1 MSDEA
6 LRDLA
11 RRAGIEVEWQ
21 DFAGRPR
28 VVPPDVLRSILGAL
42 GLPADTRSQLA
53 ASRRQVAHRSAL
65 SDLPP
70 LVTAIAGR
78 PTRLDLGAAE
88 PQPARLLPEHGGARD
103 ITLMPAR
110 GRLRIPAV
118 AESGYHRLQM
128 DGREIVL
135 AVAPAQCRTIEDV
148 VPDARLWG
156 LAAQVYALRAPGD
169 GGIGDAAGIAGLAT
183 AAAAAGADALALS
196 PLHALFSADP
206 ARFAPYSPSSRLF
219 LNPLHAAPA
228 LVFGAD
234 RAAQAIRDAGLA
246 ETFARLEALPL
257 IDYPAAAEAKLTLLR
272 SLFEILTDGPDSTS
286 ALGADFSGF
295 RADGGALLQE
305 HARFE
310 ALHAAEMPAEK
321 DWRRWPVDLRD
332 PASPAVAAFAD
343 AHEQEVMF
351 HTFLQWMADRSIAA
365 AHAQARQAGMRIGL
379 VGDLAV
385 GMDATGSHAWSRQ
398 RDILGGLTI
407 GAPPDLFNPRGQA
420 WGLTSFSPRALS
432 DGGFA
437 PFIATLRAALRHAGG
452 VRIDHA
458 MGLTRLWLVP
468 EGADPADGAYLT
480 YPVTD
485 LLRLLS
491 LESARHNAVVIGEDL
506 GTVPPGF
513 RETLA
518 LAGVHGMRVLW
529 FERDEERGGF
539 ANPVA
544 WDRLAVAMTT
554 THDLPTVAGWW
565 KGTDIAERAE
575 LGRLGEGVQAQD
587 VLAERAAD
595 RSALWRGLV
604 AAGVA
609 EGDAPRADTLDG
621 VVDAAIRFVSRTPSP
636 LALVPV
642 EDVLGQEEQPNLP
655 GTIDQ
660 HPNWRRRSPGE
671 ARTLLREGPAAA
683 RVAAL
688 AAERP
693 RE

>member
-21 DFAGRPR
+21 DYAGRPH
-28 VVPPDVLRSILGAL
+28 VVSPDVLRGILGAL

-53 ASRRQVAHRSAL
+53 ASRRQVARRAAL

-70 LVTAIAGR
+70 LVTATAGR
-78 PTRLDLGAAE
+78 PTRLDLGAGD
-88 PQPARLLPEHGGARD
+88 PQPAKLLLERGGSRD

-128 DGREIVL
+128 GGREIVL

-156 LAAQVYALRAPGD
+156 LAAQVYGLRSPGD
-169 GGIGDAAGIAGLAT
+169 GGIGDAAGIAALAT
-183 AAAAAGADALALS
+183 SAAAAGADALALS

-219 LNPLHAAPA
+219 FNPLHAAPA
-228 LVFGAD
+228 LVFGAARVAD
-234 RAAQAIRDAGLA
+234 AISDAGLG

-257 IDYPAAAEAKLTLLR
+257 IDYPAAAEAKLALLR
-272 SLFEILTDGPDSTS
+272 GVFSAVVDGPDATS
-286 ALGADFSGF
+286 ALGADFATF

-310 ALHAAEMPAEK
+310 ALHAALMPEEH

-332 PASPAVAAFAD
+332 PASPAVAAFAA
-343 AHEQEVMF
+343 AHDREVLF
-351 HTFLQWMADRSIAA
+351 HAFLQWVADRSIAA
-365 AHAQARQAGMRIGL
+365 AHTQARQAGMRIGL
-379 VGDLAV
+379 IGDLAV

-432 DGGFA
+432 EGGFA

-468 EGADPADGAYLT
+468 DGADPADGAYLT

-485 LLRLLS
+485 LLHLLA
-491 LESARHNAVVIGEDL
+491 LESTRHNAVVIGEDL
-506 GTVPPGF
+506 GTVPAGF

-529 FERDEERGGF
+529 FEHADHGF
-539 ANPVA
+539 AAPAA

-565 KGTDIAERAE
+565 QGTDITARAE
-575 LGRLGEGVQAQD
+575 LGRLGEGVQAET
-587 VLAERAAD
+587 VLAERATE
-595 RSALWRGLV
+595 RPALWRSF
-604 AAGVA
+604 VA
-609 EGDAPRADTLDG
+609 EGVAQGDPPAPEASDPA
-621 VVDAAIRFVSRTPSP
+621 VDAAVRFVNRTPSP
-636 LALVPV
+636 LALIPI
-642 EDVLGQEEQPNLP
+642 EDILGQQEQPNLP

-660 HPNWRRRSPGE
+660 HPNWRRRLPGTAE
-671 ARTLLREGPAAA
+671 ALLQDSHAAA
-683 RVAAL
+683 RTAAL